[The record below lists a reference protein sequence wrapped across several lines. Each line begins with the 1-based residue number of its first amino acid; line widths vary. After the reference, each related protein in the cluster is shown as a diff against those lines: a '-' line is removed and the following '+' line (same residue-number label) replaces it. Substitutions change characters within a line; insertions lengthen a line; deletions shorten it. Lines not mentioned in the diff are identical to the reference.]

1 MNVLVTGGRG
11 FLGRRVVDILVARG
25 HTVVA
30 PGHDDLDLASATATQ
45 AWWPPMPVDGIVHV
59 AALVGGLGFVNT
71 RRLEVM
77 SKNLAINLGAVALAE
92 ALEVKW
98 FVGVGSACAYPES
111 AEPLHESMLWA
122 GPLHDS
128 VFAYGTTKRAL
139 EALQRAWALENTR
152 FSIHAILAN
161 LYGPGDLMEE
171 SRAHAATAL
180 VRRFVRAAAASTPE
194 VKVWGDGSA
203 EREFL
208 YVDDAAAG
216 LVTLAEHAQEKWAL
230 PPTPTRVNL
239 GTGTSTSMRKFMDTL
254 VKAANYQG
262 KVVWDA
268 QAPTGVGRKVLD
280 VTTAKT
286 RFGIEAKTSLEDGIT
301 KAVAWEAL
309 RL

>member
-1 MNVLVTGGRG
+1 MT
-11 FLGRRVVDILVARG
+11 
-25 HTVVA
+25 
-30 PGHDDLDLASATATQ
+30 
-45 AWWPPMPVDGIVHV
+45 VDGIVHV

-71 RRLEVM
+71 RRLGVM
-77 SKNLAINLGAVALAE
+77 SENFAINLGAIALAQT
-92 ALEVKW
+92 LEVKW

-139 EALQRAWALENTR
+139 EALQRAWALETGR
-152 FSIHAILAN
+152 PSIHAILAN

-180 VRRFVRAAAASTPE
+180 VRRFVRAAATSAPE
-194 VKVWGDGSA
+194 VKVWGDGTA

-216 LVTLAEHAQEKWAL
+216 LATLAEHAQEKLVL
-230 PPTPTRVNL
+230 PPMPIRVNL
-239 GTGTSTSMRKFMDTL
+239 GTGISTSMRQFVDTL
-254 VKAANYQG
+254 VAAAGYQG

-268 QAPTGVGRKVLD
+268 QAPAGVGRKVLD
-280 VTTAKT
+280 VTAAKGSY
-286 RFGIEAKTSLEDGIT
+286 GIEARTPLEDGIA
-301 KAVAWEAL
+301 KAVAWEET